1 MTRDEILKN
10 LPKHFVTNDTDYM
23 TAFRHNV
30 LLYVSEED
38 ITIQD
43 LAEWSGLPVDTL
55 KSFLYKGLKDCKL
68 STAVSL
74 AKALGVS
81 VDELIGAGTVEGL
94 TQESLSICRH
104 LPEHALH
111 LIRWHIRH
119 QDFLYNQTHQ
129 DRIIISVMDV
139 VCQHNGNLELTNDYE
154 PLDITD
160 MSRDVTSKVFF
171 GIKMPCDHYMPIY
184 SHYDILLIANDRE
197 PMNHEH
203 VVLLFNGVL
212 GIARRKK
219 ENGVVNYYSIRD
231 GKFRRSEND
240 RMEVLGYV
248 VGVYRREE

>member
-1 MTRDEILKN
+1 MTQDEIFKK
-10 LPKHFVTNDTDYM
+10 LPKDFVINDTDYM

-30 LLYVSEED
+30 LLYVAESD

-43 LAEWSGLPVDTL
+43 LAEWSNLSVDTL

-74 AKALGVS
+74 ARALNVS
-81 VDELIGAGTVEGL
+81 VDELIGARTIEDMSL
-94 TQESLSICRH
+94 ESLRICRC

-119 QDFLYNQTHQ
+119 QDFLYNQVHK
-129 DRIIISVMDV
+129 DRIVISVMNTL
-139 VCQHNGNLELTNDYE
+139 CQHNGNLEITTDYE

-160 MSRDVTSKVFF
+160 LSQDITSKVFF
-171 GIKMPCDHYMPIY
+171 GIKMPCDHYMPTY

-197 PMNHEH
+197 PMSHEH
-203 VVLLFNGVL
+203 VVVSYNGAMGV
-212 GIARRKK
+212 AMKRK
-219 ENGVVNYYSIRD
+219 ENGVVNYYSVRD
-231 GKFRRSEND
+231 GKFRRSESD

-248 VGVYRREE
+248 AGVYR